1 MTVSKFY
8 EELKQALVEKG
19 FVVMSHRNKK
29 GDYLVRL
36 DYGQLRDI
44 RIGTKR
50 TYNSVL
56 KYNISKETIYE
67 SKDSYGC
74 RHFPLDSNQINNIVG
89 ILLKDR
95 DNKYY
100 EIGRKKVNSMR
111 GVDLGYSM
119 EDKESI
125 ILIAKGRQVYN
136 NILNYKISCGDKI
149 KNFK

>member
-1 MTVSKFY
+1 
-8 EELKQALVEKG
+8 
-19 FVVMSHRNKK
+19 MSHRNKK

-136 NILNYKISCGDKI
+136 NILNYKISLRE
-149 KNFK
+149 